1 MWGGGNAP
9 LHVLRSGGGV
19 PPPLPYVVYQLGLN
33 GCVPR
38 FVPYLQINRNQV
50 PESKFK
56 MKSIELKHETVH
68 NTTMV

>member
-1 MWGGGNAP
+1 MRGWDAP
-9 LHVLRSGGGV
+9 LHVLRSRGV
-19 PPPLPYVVYQLGLN
+19 PPLPYVVYQLGLN
-33 GCVPR
+33 GCVPG

-68 NTTMV
+68 NINHGIIK